1 MFEHKSSFLKILTG
15 DELLVSNPVRILS
28 GFANPFSFLSKYI
41 IPSFNVFDI
50 NWGNIS
56 FKFDS
61 VTPGLYEGSIDP
73 IKVDFWFFI
82 KSSTLCTGA

>member
-50 NWGNIS
+50 N
-56 FKFDS
+56 
-61 VTPGLYEGSIDP
+61 
-73 IKVDFWFFI
+73 
-82 KSSTLCTGA
+82 